1 MGWERV
7 NTGNSTL
14 TVKPFL
20 MLFLVV
26 VVVPSRLAN
35 AEVWKEFFDSMLNIP
50 NCHSLPSLGVLRK
63 RLKDLFCKSYAKEIK
78 FLRNRLVVLLIEHK
92 RSRK

>member
-1 MGWERV
+1 
-7 NTGNSTL
+7 
-14 TVKPFL
+14 